1 MLAFLAMML
10 ATLAA
15 LNQYQAQLHTYDAM
29 IRSEYEIMA
38 NAVTIEEMELID
50 VGMDWD
56 DLEDVDGDTMSV
68 TFSAGDFDIDFQ
80 LIFAV
85 QYVDDQGT
93 PSGSPTDYK
102 EVEIE
107 ASHATY
113 SIPMVTHTRIFTD

>member
-10 ATLAA
+10 ATMAA
-15 LNQYQAQLHTYDAM
+15 LNQYRAQIQTYDWM

-68 TFSAGDFDIDFQ
+68 TFTAGDFSVDFQ
-80 LIFAV
+80 LIFSV
-85 QYVDDQGT
+85 QYVDDLGA

-107 ASHATY
+107 ASHASY
-113 SIPMVTHTRIFTD
+113 SVPMVTHTRIFAD